1 MLTPQ
6 EAKRLFSQ
14 AVRRRDC
21 DISLVEAALLI
32 AAGQGSDT
40 QIEVCLARISAL
52 AHRVL
57 TLLKRDGITDPQV
70 APLQAVRMINRVLF
84 EEEGFTGNQSDYY
97 NLANSCI
104 DRVLERRMGI
114 PITLSIVYMEVAKQ
128 VGLPLEGIGLPGHF
142 VVGYRPHS
150 DLRIPALIIDPFNK
164 GQLLTLEDCAARVH
178 AAYGSDARFTY
189 DWLEPVS
196 RRQVI
201 ARMLGNIKR
210 IHMSAG
216 RYAEALR
223 VTDMLLAVEP
233 DAIWELKDRGLLYFR
248 TGSFVLALADLRR
261 YLKYAPESDET
272 ELIQY
277 HVELIRRLISSTN

>member
-21 DISLVEAALLI
+21 EISLIEAALLI

-40 QIEVCLARISAL
+40 PIEVCLARISAL

-57 TLLKRDGITDPQV
+57 TLLERDGITDPQV
-70 APLQAVRMINRVLF
+70 APLQTVRTINRVLF
-84 EEEGFTGNQSDYY
+84 EEEGFAGNTGDYY
-97 NLANSCI
+97 DLDNSCL
-104 DRVLERRMGI
+104 DRVLERRTGI

-128 VGLPLEGIGLPGHF
+128 VGFPLEGLGLPGHF

-150 DLRIPALIIDPFNK
+150 DLRIPALIIDPFNN

-178 AAYGSDARFTY
+178 AAYGDDARFTY
-189 DWLEPVS
+189 DWLEPLS
-196 RRQVI
+196 RRQII
-201 ARMLGNIKR
+201 ARMLCNIKR
-210 IHMSAG
+210 IHMAAG
-216 RYAEALR
+216 HHKEALR
-223 VTDMLLAVEP
+223 VTDMLLAVQP

-261 YLKYAPESDET
+261 YLKFAPESEET
-272 ELIQY
+272 QLIQY
-277 HVELIRRLISSTN
+277 HVELIRRLIASTN